1 MGKIF
6 DFNKTKRSY
15 MTVKLRDGKTLV
27 VRMPEKRVFERM
39 QDMSELDDENNGD
52 AYRYLLELVAEIL
65 SNNKNKEMVTA
76 QYLEEEGYDIEE
88 LTAFLEE
95 YGEFTN
101 QLKNDPN

>member
-1 MGKIF
+1 MAKLF
-6 DFNKTKRSY
+6 DFNKIKRSY

-27 VRMPEKRVFERM
+27 VRMPEKRVFEKM